1 MSHLPNIFNANIAQL
16 LNKNMGQLVFPLTL
30 KKVVATRD
38 PSDSTKQIEVVT
50 EHPGRG
56 FVDDNALRFRSG
68 TTTQF
73 SEKSIAILGDSL
85 PDNIIPEPGD
95 LIFIE
100 NEDHTIAENGV
111 VRDPAGALFEC
122 VVE

>member
-1 MSHLPNIFNANIAQL
+1 MSQLPNIFKANIAQL

-30 KKVVATRD
+30 KKQSTSRD
-38 PSDSTKQIEVVT
+38 PSDSTKQITVVT

-56 FVDDNALRFRSG
+56 FVDDNALRYRSG
-68 TTTQF
+68 TTTQY
-73 SEKSIAILGDSL
+73 SAKSIGILGASL
-85 PDNIIPEPGD
+85 PDGICPEPGD

-100 NEDHTIAENGV
+100 NEDHTIAEKGV

>member
-1 MSHLPNIFNANIAQL
+1 MHLPNIFKANIAQL
-16 LNKNMGQLVFPLTL
+16 LNKHMGQLVFPLTL
-30 KKVVATRD
+30 KKVTTTRD
-38 PSDSTKQIEVVT
+38 PSDSTKQIEVVI

-56 FVDDNALRFRSG
+56 FVDDNALKFRGG
-68 TTTQF
+68 TTTQY
-73 SEKSIAILGDSL
+73 SAKSIAILGDSL
-85 PDNIIPEPGD
+85 PDNIVPEPGD

-100 NEDHTIAENGV
+100 NEDHTIAEKGV

>member
-16 LNKNMGQLVFPLTL
+16 MSKNMGPLVFPLTL
-30 KKVVATRD
+30 KKLSTSRD
-38 PSDSTKQIEVVT
+38 PSDSTKQIPVIV

-56 FVDDNALRFRSG
+56 FVDDDALRYRKG
-68 TTTQF
+68 TTSQY
-73 SEKSIAILGDSL
+73 SARSIAILGASL
-85 PDNIIPEPGD
+85 PDGIVPEPGD

-100 NEDHTIAENGV
+100 NEDHTIAEKGV